1 MQYDTVETCQDKINQ
16 MNTLLKQFK
25 ETSQIQFP
33 IEEDETRQFPHYT
46 VNQIQDTIQ
55 ILEHEIDKLQSD
67 LYDYETRMNIL
78 NASDE
83 DLESTLAD
91 IDEELCDMHISAAKC
106 DILYRHKERIINEIE
121 RRKTKEDEQ

>member
-1 MQYDTVETCQDKINQ
+1 MQYDTIGTCQDKINK
-16 MNTLLKQFK
+16 MDTLLKQFK

-67 LYDYETRMNIL
+67 LYDYDTRMNIL

-83 DLESTLAD
+83 DLESTLD
-91 IDEELCDMHISAAKC
+91 SIDGELCDMHISAAKC
-106 DILYRHKERIINEIE
+106 DMLYRHKERIINEIE
-121 RRKTKEDEQ
+121 RRKTKEDKQ

>member
-33 IEEDETRQFPHYT
+33 VEEDEMRQFPHYT
-46 VNQIQDTIQ
+46 VNQIQDAIR

-67 LYDYETRMNIL
+67 LYNYDTRMNIL

-83 DLESTLAD
+83 YLESTLDD
-91 IDEELCDMHISAAKC
+91 IDRDLCDMHISAAKC
-106 DILYRHKERIINEIE
+106 DMLYRHKERIINEIK
-121 RRKTKEDEQ
+121 RRKDKKRK